1 MGISRQISAGLV
13 GWLMAVALPQN
24 YQSTSWVVTMSH
36 ERLHPRTEA
45 GCQKPLA
52 SFLWDSDR
60 RTGRLGAELR
70 SPGWG
75 FANLKPVSSS
85 CLSISGDTWWKMYK
99 RQNVDCGGR
108 RCPPSQT
115 QSLVTHQCV
124 SFSFSMYTD

>member
-13 GWLMAVALPQN
+13 GWLMAVALPRN
-24 YQSTSWVVTMSH
+24 YQSTSWVMTMIH
-36 ERLHPRTEA
+36 EQLHPRTEA

-52 SFLWDSDR
+52 SFLWDSDGW
-60 RTGRLGAELR
+60 TGRLGAELS

-85 CLSISGDTWWKMYK
+85 GLSIRGDTWWKMYK
-99 RQNVDCGGR
+99 IQNVDCGGR

-115 QSLVTHQCV
+115 QSLVTHQCL